1 MKPITDIVAFD
12 WTGLDWTVLGF
23 GTLAL
28 VGDLGTV
35 DIALAA
41 RVAHHRDRGRMQ
53 RARRES
59 RVAAL
64 ALSSG
69 LPVSAVTGIRFDLE
83 SDS

>member
-1 MKPITDIVAFD
+1 MLLHRRCLLSD
-12 WTGLDWTVLGF
+12 WRSLEANHGSRCVRLDWTVLGF

-41 RVAHHRDRGRMQ
+41 RVAPHRDRGRVQ

-59 RVAAL
+59 RVAPSPCPL
-64 ALSSG
+64 GSLY
-69 LPVSAVTGIRFDLE
+69 RR
-83 SDS
+83 